1 MHGRGACSFAWQAPA
16 ALILGVW
23 LFVVPDG
30 GHGLVFSV
38 QSHSAG
44 NVRSAESSLPPAV
57 RPTCCKELCQGRI

>member
-30 GHGLVFSV
+30 GHGLIF
-38 QSHSAG
+38 
-44 NVRSAESSLPPAV
+44 L
-57 RPTCCKELCQGRI
+57 CKVTLLVM